1 MKRLF
6 LLVVALAE
14 EQTERAP
21 ATSTQHNTTQH
32 VFFCIIYLIVG
43 D

>member
-21 ATSTQHNTTQH
+21 ATSTQHNTTR
-32 VFFCIIYLIVG
+32 FFFVLFI
-43 D
+43 

>member
-32 VFFCIIYLIVG
+32 VFFIVLFI
-43 D
+43 